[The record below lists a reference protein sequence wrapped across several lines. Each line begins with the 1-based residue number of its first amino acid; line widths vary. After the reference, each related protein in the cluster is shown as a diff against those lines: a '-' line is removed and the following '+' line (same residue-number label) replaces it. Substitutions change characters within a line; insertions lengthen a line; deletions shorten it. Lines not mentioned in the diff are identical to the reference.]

1 MLALPRALG
10 AAILLLCFPLSGQA
24 QGPSRQPVDLIVIDA
39 NIVTVNPRMPSAEA
53 MAVLDGKIVA
63 LGGSEAILATFNPAE
78 RIDAGGATVL
88 PGLIDAHAHVMG
100 LGLALRTLDLVG
112 TRSPEEIAA
121 QVREA
126 AAEREPGEWILGGG
140 WDQNDWE
147 VKAFPT
153 HAILDEVAPENPV
166 WLDRVDGH
174 AGWVNAAAMKVA
186 GIDST
191 TPDPEGGRIER
202 DAAGRPTGVFVDNAQ
217 DLVYGA
223 MPDPGA
229 EELGARLDAAVERM
243 ASVGLTG
250 VHVMG
255 ASQEAV
261 ELYQRR
267 ASENRLQSRL
277 VVYLSAGSAFDW
289 WREGGSAS
297 TAETNRFRVL
307 GVKFYADGALGSRG
321 AALLAP
327 YSDDPGNR
335 GLLVTHP
342 DTLAAR
348 VALAME
354 LGLQPVIHA
363 IGDRGNRVAL
373 DAIAF
378 GTGQLEPASPGPAA
392 PARPPRIEHVQVVA
406 LEDIAR
412 FVDLGVIASFQP
424 THATSDMY
432 WAEERVGPERIQ
444 GAYAWRTFRDA
455 GAAIVCGSDFPVESA
470 NPFYG
475 IYAAVSRQD
484 REGWPAGGWRPEERM
499 TREEALACFT
509 IDAAR
514 AAGMEDEVG
523 SLAVGKRADFVIV
536 DRDPL
541 TAPVEDLW
549 KTRVLRTVIDG
560 QTAYEAEP

>member
-1 MLALPRALG
+1 LPTLPPGSGAVWLLVALPLS
-10 AAILLLCFPLSGQA
+10 AAA
-24 QGPSRQPVDLIVIDA
+24 QDPTRQPADLVVVNA
-39 NIVTVNPRMPSAEA
+39 HIVTLDSRMPGAEA
-53 MAVLDGKIVA
+53 MAVVNGRIVA
-63 LGGSEAILATFNPAE
+63 LGGADEIRAAFAPREA
-78 RIDAGGATVL
+78 IDAGGATVL

-100 LGLALRTLDLVG
+100 LGGALRTLDLVG
-112 TRSPEEIAA
+112 TRSPEEIASR
-121 QVREA
+121 VRSA
-126 AAEREPGEWILGGG
+126 AAEREPGQWILGRG

-147 VKAFPT
+147 IQALPA
-153 HAILDEVAPENPV
+153 HEILDEAAPENPV
-166 WLDRVDGH
+166 WLERVDGH
-174 AGWVNAAAMKVA
+174 AGWVNAAAMREA
-186 GIDST
+186 GIDAT
-191 TPDPEGGRIER
+191 TPDVEGGRIER
-202 DAAGRPTGVFVDNAQ
+202 DTAGQPTGVFVDNAQ

-223 MPDPGA
+223 IPEPDEA
-229 EELGARLDAAVERM
+229 ELVARLDAALEEM

-250 VHVMG
+250 AHDMG
-255 ASQEAV
+255 ASRATI
-261 ELYQRR
+261 ELYRQR
-267 ASENRLQSRL
+267 ASEGRLQSRL
-277 VVYLSAGSAFDW
+277 AVYLSAGAAFDW
-289 WREGGSAS
+289 WRESGSAS
-297 TAETNRFRVL
+297 AVDTDRFRVV

-354 LGLQPVIHA
+354 LGLQPAIHA

-378 GTGQLEPASPGPAA
+378 ALDQHRAASSSAA
-392 PARPPRIEHVQVVA
+392 DARPPRIEHVQVVA
-406 LEDIAR
+406 LEDIPR
-412 FVDLGVIASFQP
+412 FAEIGVIASFQP

-432 WAEERVGPERIQ
+432 WAEERVGPERIE

-455 GAAIVCGSDFPVESA
+455 GTAIVCGSDFPVESP
-470 NPFYG
+470 NPFFG
-475 IYAAVSRQD
+475 LYAAVSRQD
-484 REGWPAGGWRPEERM
+484 HEGWPAGGWRPEERM

-560 QTAYEAEP
+560 ETVYEAEP

>member
-1 MLALPRALG
+1 MPTLPPGSGAVWLLVALPLS
-10 AAILLLCFPLSGQA
+10 AAA
-24 QGPSRQPVDLIVIDA
+24 QDPTRQPADLVVVNA
-39 NIVTVNPRMPSAEA
+39 HIVTLDSRMPGAEA
-53 MAVLDGKIVA
+53 MAVVNGRIVA
-63 LGGSEAILATFNPAE
+63 LGGADEIRAAFAPREA
-78 RIDAGGATVL
+78 IDAGGATVL

-100 LGLALRTLDLVG
+100 LGGALRTLDLVG
-112 TRSPEEIAA
+112 TRSPEEIASR
-121 QVREA
+121 VRSA
-126 AAEREPGEWILGGG
+126 AAEREPGQWILGRG

-147 VKAFPT
+147 IQALPA
-153 HAILDEVAPENPV
+153 HEILDEAAPENPV
-166 WLDRVDGH
+166 WLERVDGH
-174 AGWVNAAAMKVA
+174 AGWVNAAAMREA
-186 GIDST
+186 GIDAT
-191 TPDPEGGRIER
+191 TPDVEGGRIER
-202 DAAGRPTGVFVDNAQ
+202 DTAGQPTGVFVDNAQ

-223 MPDPGA
+223 IPEPDEA
-229 EELGARLDAAVERM
+229 ELVARLDAALEEM

-250 VHVMG
+250 AHDMG
-255 ASQEAV
+255 ASRATI
-261 ELYQRR
+261 ELYRQR
-267 ASENRLQSRL
+267 ASEGRLQSRL
-277 VVYLSAGSAFDW
+277 AVYLSAGAAFDW
-289 WREGGSAS
+289 WRESGSAS
-297 TAETNRFRVL
+297 AVDTDRFRVV

-354 LGLQPVIHA
+354 LGLQPAIHA

-378 GTGQLEPASPGPAA
+378 ALDQHRAASSSAA
-392 PARPPRIEHVQVVA
+392 DARPPRIEHVQVVA
-406 LEDIAR
+406 LEDIPR
-412 FVDLGVIASFQP
+412 FAEIGVIASFQP

-432 WAEERVGPERIQ
+432 WAEERVGPERIE

-455 GAAIVCGSDFPVESA
+455 GTAIVCGSDFPVESP
-470 NPFYG
+470 NPFFG
-475 IYAAVSRQD
+475 LYAAVSRQD
-484 REGWPAGGWRPEERM
+484 HEGWPAGGWRPEERM

-560 QTAYEAEP
+560 ETVYEAEP